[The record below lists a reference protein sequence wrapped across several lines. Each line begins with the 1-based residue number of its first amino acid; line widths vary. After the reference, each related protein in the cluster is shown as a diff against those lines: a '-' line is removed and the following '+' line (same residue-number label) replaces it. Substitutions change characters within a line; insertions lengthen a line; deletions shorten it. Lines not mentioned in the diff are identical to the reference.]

1 MHLAEAVNMKR
12 RSAVIE
18 FIGLPG
24 VGKSTLSH
32 RVAEMLQQR
41 GWRVEQPT
49 YSVDHEMHTWE
60 RLLLKLQRVSAEAIF
75 HPASAV
81 RSVRAILATGQVSA
95 ADFISVTV
103 NWLFMSSLLRTADR
117 RTGVHIFDEGPL
129 NALWSIAF
137 SAGSA
142 GTAGILGEL
151 ARQRS
156 TPVLVALIEADIAA
170 VRERHDLRKNGQSRL
185 ERIGPA
191 DNAWERARRAL
202 QQIKATLQMLTD
214 EGAEMHVVAVR
225 NRGSEDLDA
234 LANQLAAVF
243 EKFLSPSAL
252 PPPAGARV
260 EREGKTGRPTS

>member
-1 MHLAEAVNMKR
+1 MRLAEDMNTKR

-49 YSVDHEMHTWE
+49 YSVDHEMRTWE

-81 RSVRAILATGQVSA
+81 RSVRAILATRQASA
-95 ADFISVTV
+95 AGFIGVTV
-103 NWLFMSSLLRTADR
+103 NWLFMSSLLRKADR

-137 SAGSA
+137 SASSA
-142 GTAGILGEL
+142 GTAGILGKL

-156 TPVLVALIEADIAA
+156 TPVLVALIEAEIAA
-170 VRERHDLRKNGQSRL
+170 VRERLDLRTNGQSRL
-185 ERIGPA
+185 ERAGPA
-191 DNAWERARRAL
+191 DDAWERARRAL
-202 QQIKATLQMLTD
+202 QQVKATLQMLTE
-214 EGAEMHVVAVR
+214 EGADIQVVAVR
-225 NRGSEDLDA
+225 NRGSEGLDA
-234 LANQLAAVF
+234 LANRLAAAF
-243 EKFLSPSAL
+243 EEFLA
-252 PPPAGARV
+252 PPAGARV
-260 EREGKTGRPTS
+260 ERAGKTGRPTS